1 MWPGSEA
8 RGGSFAQRVGCA
20 RIDVCST
27 PDQDGGAQP
36 RPGRPLG
43 SVAEMQAAWGNW
55 LPTRRE
61 QVHRTHA
68 EVIAARAD
76 RDRAAL
82 LAVPP
87 TPYLVWERPHRRHR
101 RTRALRR
108 QRVFG
113 AVGAGPPPPAGR
125 AARDPRHRRGLDAR
139 RVRPPADRPR
149 PGGAEGIVGSST
161 HGTGTGCPATPT
173 RTPASPAT
181 SPPSSNQLNPY
192 DGRDSQVCRQTD
204 ARSLERRAAGCARRY
219 EDAGTRTPVP
229 KRPATE
235 LRPPARGACVLAT

>member
-8 RGGSFAQRVGCA
+8 RGGSFAQRVGRA

-27 PDQDGGAQP
+27 PDQDGGALP
-36 RPGRPLG
+36 RLGRPLG

-113 AVGAGPPPPAGR
+113 AVAAGPPPPAGR

-192 DGRDSQVCRQTD
+192 DGRDSQC
-204 ARSLERRAAGCARRY
+204 ERVPLGGSVAMRVGAWWSRR
-219 EDAGTRTPVP
+219 
-229 KRPATE
+229 
-235 LRPPARGACVLAT
+235 